1 MGAGAFFLRPK
12 LLRQPW
18 GTTASEAGEATS
30 GRGPVPR
37 VRINILDKQTSS
49 ELQAS
54 ILIRA
59 GLQNRQYINCGDN

>member
-1 MGAGAFFLRPK
+1 MGGAGAFFLRPK

-30 GRGPVPR
+30 
-37 VRINILDKQTSS
+37 S

-59 GLQNRQYINCGDN
+59 GLHPVY